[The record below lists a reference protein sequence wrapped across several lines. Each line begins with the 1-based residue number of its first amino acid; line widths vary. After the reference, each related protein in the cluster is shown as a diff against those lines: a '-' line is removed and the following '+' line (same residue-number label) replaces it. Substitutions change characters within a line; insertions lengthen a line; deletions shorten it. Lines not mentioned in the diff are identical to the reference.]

1 MNKICVIFFFL
12 LFSCN
17 KKAEKETILIAKE
30 GEYWSYKNNCGSH
43 GIEFHFNKDGSYD
56 KYNNFIDRGFVL
68 FNNDGDLISDPKERT
83 WSIVNDSVFQW
94 DEATYKVVSFTDKKI
109 VLSYLDKQN
118 VLCNVILTKVFDKHL
133 NKGQVK
139 K

>member
-1 MNKICVIFFFL
+1 M
-12 LFSCN
+12 
-17 KKAEKETILIAKE
+17 ETILIAKE

-83 WSIVNDSVFQW
+83 WSIVNDSVLRW
-94 DEATYKVVSFTDKKI
+94 KTSDYKIVTFTDKKI
-109 VLSYLDKQN
+109 VLSYIDEQN
-118 VLCNVILTKVFDKHL
+118 ILCNVILTKVFDKRL
-133 NKGQVK
+133 KNGQVK